1 MPLQRDRAGQRECH
15 RRSRQLR
22 PHSHRV
28 AAQLLHREAV
38 GVRRR
43 IREGDGDSG
52 VAGVSVSGEGHAGD
66 AVVVEDV
73 AERVAAL
80 VAAVA
85 LEEVVGHLP

>member
-1 MPLQRDRAGQRECH
+1 M
-15 RRSRQLR
+15 
-22 PHSHRV
+22 
-28 AAQLLHREAV
+28 